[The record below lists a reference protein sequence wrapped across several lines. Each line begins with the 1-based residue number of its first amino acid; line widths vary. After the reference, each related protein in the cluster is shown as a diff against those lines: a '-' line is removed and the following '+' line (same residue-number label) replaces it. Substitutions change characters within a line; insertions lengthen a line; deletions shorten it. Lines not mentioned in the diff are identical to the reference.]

1 MSLFD
6 LSLIHYPVLSR
17 GLFPSGEVTRNPAHA
32 DFGTLTLLFQDDVG
46 GLEIADM
53 SSTSSER
60 SATVERCGK
69 FIRVDPIP
77 GTVTVNVGY
86 LLMKWSNGRWKNTV
100 HRVSG
105 PHRWKDQGSQDSNF
119 QNTAEERGG
128 GVETIPER
136 FSIACFGAPDPST
149 IVKALPCCCGDE
161 APRWKPVDAG
171 EYLRGKR
178 AAMYA

>member
-6 LSLIHYPVLSR
+6 LSLIHYPVLST

-53 SSTSSER
+53 SSTSCEGSAAVER
-60 SATVERCGK
+60 SGK

-100 HRVSG
+100 HRVSA
-105 PHRWKDQGSQDSNF
+105 PHHWKDQDSNS
-119 QNTAEERGG
+119 QNQAGERGG
-128 GVETIPER
+128 GVETITER
-136 FSIACFGAPDPST
+136 FSNASFGAPDPST
-149 IVKALPCCCGDE
+149 IVKALPCCCGDQ